1 MLRLVVREAL
11 QRKLVVAIA
20 ERDKQIKAFTEVNKT
35 VDANVRNEWKR
46 MIDNWLEDQSQ
57 PNPYSLN
64 RKGKFWSY

>member
-1 MLRLVVREAL
+1 VVGEAL

-20 ERDKQIKAFTEVNKT
+20 ECDEQIKVFTEVNKT

-46 MIDNWLEDQSQ
+46 MINNWLKDQLQ